1 MKHLGGGL
9 APTWKSS
16 KQEVSQAF
24 QTQCLKHE
32 VQMASK
38 SSYVALLI
46 FEIIPR
52 GAKFGATFLLIRV

>member
-1 MKHLGGGL
+1 MLKKPELGLMKHLGGGVVWPL
-9 APTWKSS
+9 AWKSS

-24 QTQCLKHE
+24 QTQYLKHE

-46 FEIIPR
+46 F
-52 GAKFGATFLLIRV
+52 

>member
-1 MKHLGGGL
+1 MLKITKISTYEAL

-24 QTQCLKHE
+24 QTQYLKHE

-38 SSYVALLI
+38 SSHVALLI
-46 FEIIPR
+46 F
-52 GAKFGATFLLIRV
+52 

>member
-24 QTQCLKHE
+24 QTQYPKHE

-46 FEIIPR
+46 F
-52 GAKFGATFLLIRV
+52 

>member
-38 SSYVALLI
+38 SSYVLYWY
-46 FEIIPR
+46 F
-52 GAKFGATFLLIRV
+52 K